1 MPPSISYFIC
11 TEPRT
16 GGHFLAECLKR
27 TGIAGNPE
35 EYFWR
40 DNEPGFKE
48 RWEASTYA
56 EFLSRA
62 FEEGSTPN
70 GVFGAKVGRG
80 GGAWEH
86 FMSRLGEL
94 QGSAGKAV
102 ADFDGLNAIFPDL
115 HYIFLIR
122 RNKVRQA
129 VSWWKAIQTGVW
141 SSEQQSQRQEPEY
154 KFEAIDHLVQEIVL
168 REAGWQEYFM
178 EAGITPLSL
187 TYEEVVVEPE
197 QATGAVLG
205 FLGLS
210 VPSEIT
216 SVDGRYKKMAGR
228 SSSQPGKREG
238 PSFDSA
244 ARPGLH

>member
-1 MPPSISYFIC
+1 
-11 TEPRT
+11 
-16 GGHFLAECLKR
+16 
-27 TGIAGNPE
+27 
-35 EYFWR
+35 
-40 DNEPGFKE
+40 
-48 RWEASTYA
+48 
-56 EFLSRA
+56 
-62 FEEGSTPN
+62 
-70 GVFGAKVGRG
+70 
-80 GGAWEH
+80 
-86 FMSRLGEL
+86 MSRLGEL
-94 QGSAGKAV
+94 QRSAGKAV